1 MLFMGQPW
9 YFPGFIEYKC
19 TACHRDILTMTDHLQ
34 RVFSY
39 ISTGK
44 VMYHGE
50 RFNSISHL
58 VGAALA
64 LAGLVVLVVV
74 ASLQGDPWKI
84 VSFSI
89 YGASLFLLYTLSA
102 LYHSLRGRA
111 KVFFRKLD
119 HVAIYLLIAGSYTP
133 LTLVTLRGIWGWT
146 LFIII
151 WCLAIVGIIV
161 DSLHREGSRSI
172 QMVIYLLMGW
182 LILVATYPLIETLPH
197 GGLVLLVLG
206 GVFYTSGIIFYVLDG
221 RMKHAHGIWH
231 LFVLAGSISH
241 FLAMLLYVL

>member
-1 MLFMGQPW
+1 
-9 YFPGFIEYKC
+9 
-19 TACHRDILTMTDHLQ
+19 
-34 RVFSY
+34 
-39 ISTGK
+39 
-44 VMYHGE
+44 MYHGE
-50 RFNSISHL
+50 RFNGISHL

-64 LAGLVVLVVV
+64 LAGLVVLVVF

-84 VSFSI
+84 FSFTV
-89 YGASLFLLYTLSA
+89 YGASLFLLYTLST

-111 KVFFRKLD
+111 KQIFRKLD

-133 LTLVTLRGIWGWT
+133 FTLVTLRGTWGWT

-151 WCLAIVGIIV
+151 WGLAIVGIIV
-161 DSLHREGSRSI
+161 DSRHKKGSRAI

-182 LILVATYPLIETLPH
+182 LILVAMYPLIQALPK

-206 GVFYTSGIIFYVLDG
+206 GVFYTSGIIFYALDG
-221 RMKHAHGIWH
+221 KMNHAHGIWH

-241 FLAMLLYVL
+241 FLAVLLYIL